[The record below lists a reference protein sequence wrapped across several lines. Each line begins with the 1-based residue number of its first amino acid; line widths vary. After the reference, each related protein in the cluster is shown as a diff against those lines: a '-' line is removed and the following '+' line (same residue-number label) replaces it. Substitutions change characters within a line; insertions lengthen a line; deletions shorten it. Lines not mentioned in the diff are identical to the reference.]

1 MEEHGEPAGT
11 HGRLTRVDDPTRAS
25 ISPQSPEGR
34 RLGVGGKV
42 PRRLAELGVTE
53 RMLEITKRVAI
64 GTFNDGFTYAGNL
77 AYLSLV
83 TLFPF
88 FIVATALAS
97 LVGRTGT
104 GVHALEAFLQ
114 TVPPDVAKLLRE
126 PVIEVLHNRSTGGL
140 LWFGALVGLWTTAG
154 FIETIRGI
162 VRQAYGV
169 SSDKPFWRY
178 RLGAIGMIV
187 AAVLM
192 VMLAF
197 AFQVILTGI
206 EQFLYRILPWAT
218 EAQRFAS
225 AGKAVPAFALFGAL
239 YVLFFAL
246 TPSLYRSRRYPKW
259 PGALCTTLWWL
270 SVTGGLPWVLST
282 LGGYGATYGS
292 LAGVMVA
299 LIFFFLVGLGVV
311 VGAELNAALAE
322 VPEAGLEGEQAQEI
336 QKT

>member
-1 MEEHGEPAGT
+1 MDE
-11 HGRLTRVDDPTRAS
+11 PTRAS

-53 RMLEITKRVAI
+53 RMFEITKRVAI

-114 TVPPDVAKLLRE
+114 TVPPDVAKLLRQ
-126 PVIEVLHNRSTGGL
+126 PVIEVLSARGTGGL

-162 VRQAYGV
+162 LRQAYGT
-169 SSDKPFWRY
+169 SSSTPFWRY
-178 RLGAIGMIV
+178 RLASIGMIV
-187 AAVLM
+187 AAVVL

-197 AFQVILTGI
+197 TFQVILTAV
-206 EQFLYRILPWAT
+206 EQFLYRVLPLAID
-218 EAQRFAS
+218 AQRFAS

-246 TPSLYRSRRYPKW
+246 TPSRYRSRAYPKW

-299 LIFFFLVGLGVV
+299 LIFFFLVGLGLV

-322 VPEAGLEGEQAQEI
+322 VPDPGLEGEHVQEI

>member
-1 MEEHGEPAGT
+1 MEEQGEPAGT
-11 HGRLTRVDDPTRAS
+11 HGRLTRVDEPTRAS

-53 RMLEITKRVAI
+53 RMLEIVKRVAI

-126 PVIEVLHNRSTGGL
+126 PVIEVLHGRTGGL
-140 LWFGALVGLWTTAG
+140 LWLGALVGLWTTAG

-162 VRQAYGV
+162 LRQAYGTT
-169 SSDKPFWRY
+169 SSTPFWRY
-178 RLGAIGMIV
+178 RLASIGMIV
-187 AAVLM
+187 AAVLL

-197 AFQVILTGI
+197 TFQVILTAI
-206 EQFLYRILPWAT
+206 EQFLYRMLPLAT
-218 EAQRFAS
+218 EAQHFAS
-225 AGKAVPAFALFGAL
+225 ASKAVPAFALFGAL

-246 TPSLYRSRRYPKW
+246 TPSRYRARCYPKW

-270 SVTGGLPWVLST
+270 SVTGGLPLVLST

-299 LIFFFLVGLGVV
+299 LIFFFLVGLGLV

-322 VPEAGLEGEQAQEI
+322 VPEAGLEGDQAQEI

>member
-1 MEEHGEPAGT
+1 MEEQGEPAGT
-11 HGRLTRVDDPTRAS
+11 HGRLKLVDDPTRAS

-34 RLGVGGKV
+34 RLQVGGKV

-53 RMLEITKRVAI
+53 RMFEIVKRVAI

-114 TVPPDVAKLLRE
+114 TVPPDVAELLRG
-126 PVIEVLHNRSTGGL
+126 PVVEVLNGRTGGL
-140 LWFGALVGLWTTAG
+140 LWLGAAVGLWTTTG

-162 VRQAYGV
+162 LRQAYGV
-169 SSDKPFWRY
+169 SSSTPFWRY
-178 RLGAIGMIV
+178 RIASIGMIV
-187 AAVLM
+187 GAVVL

-197 AFQVILTGI
+197 TFQVILTGI

-225 AGKAVPAFALFGAL
+225 ASKAVPAFALFGAL
-239 YVLFFAL
+239 FVLFYSL
-246 TPSLYRSRRYPKW
+246 TPSQYRARCYPKW
-259 PGALCTTLWWL
+259 PGALFTTAWWL
-270 SVTGGLPWVLST
+270 AVTGVLPWVLAT
-282 LGGYGATYGS
+282 MGGYGATYGS

-299 LIFFFLVGLGVV
+299 LIFFFLVGLGLV

-322 VPEAGLEGEQAQEI
+322 VPDPGLEGEQAQEI

>member
-1 MEEHGEPAGT
+1 MEEPGEPAGT
-11 HGRLTRVDDPTRAS
+11 HGRLTPVDDRTASS
-25 ISPQSPEGR
+25 ISPQSPEAR
-34 RLGVGGKV
+34 RLGVGGAV
-42 PRRLAELGVTE
+42 PKRLADMGVSQ
-53 RMLEITKRVAI
+53 RMFEVVKRVAV
-64 GTFNDGFTYAGNL
+64 GTFNEGFTYAGNL

-114 TVPPDVAKLLRE
+114 TVPPDVAKLLRD
-126 PVIEVLHNRSTGGL
+126 PVIEVLHGRTGAL
-140 LWFGALVGLWTTAG
+140 LWLGGLVGLWTTAG

-162 VRQAYGV
+162 LRQAYGV
-169 SSDKPFWRY
+169 SSSTPFWRY
-178 RLGAIGMIV
+178 RLASIGMIV
-187 AAVLM
+187 AAVVL

-197 AFQVILTGI
+197 TFQVILTAI
-206 EQFLYRILPWAT
+206 EQFLYRVLPLAV
-218 EAQRFAS
+218 EAQRFAA

-239 YVLFFAL
+239 YVLFYAL
-246 TPSLYRSRRYPKW
+246 TPSRYRSRRYPKW

-270 SVTGGLPWVLST
+270 SVTAGLPLVLST

-292 LAGVMVA
+292 LAGVMVS
-299 LIFFFLVGLGVV
+299 LIFFFLVGLGLV

-322 VPEAGLEGEQAQEI
+322 VPEAGLEGEQGQEI
-336 QKT
+336 QTK